1 MMAPQFPSVSSAR
14 LTASWPLGLSHS
26 IAVRPI
32 RPEDIDLHAE
42 FAHKLSRET
51 RYNRFLGAGVTLT
64 QEFLEKLTRI
74 DFSRDMALIA
84 TVTIEGAE
92 ATIGVA
98 RYVRLAD
105 NASCEF
111 AITIADAWQGYGVG
125 RRLLSMLVESAR
137 AHGIR
142 RIVGEVLAMNT
153 PMLRLTASLGF
164 GIERNPDGAELRR
177 VTLDLN

>member
-1 MMAPQFPSVSSAR
+1 MTPEFPSPSSAR
-14 LTASWPLGLSHS
+14 LIASWPLGLSHS
-26 IAVRPI
+26 IAVSPI
-32 RPEDIDLHAE
+32 RPEDIDLEAD
-42 FAHKLSRET
+42 FVHKLSRET
-51 RYNRFLGAGVTLT
+51 RYNRSLGGGIALT
-64 QEFLEKLTRI
+64 QERLEQLTRI

-92 ATIGVA
+92 TAIGVA

-111 AITIADAWQGYGVG
+111 AVTIADAWQGYGIG
-125 RRLLSMLVESAR
+125 KRLLSMLVDSAR

-153 PMLRLTASLGF
+153 PMLRLAVSVGF
-164 GIERNPDGAELRR
+164 RIERHPDGAELRR